1 MSKRGP
7 GPSGDPMRRL
17 VLARTRRL
25 LELDAILRGRG
36 EPGVLQRS
44 EEELQLLE
52 EQELGPES
60 PDSLTDVERRAW
72 VRRRLVVIPGGV
84 S

>member
-1 MSKRGP
+1 
-7 GPSGDPMRRL
+7 MRRL